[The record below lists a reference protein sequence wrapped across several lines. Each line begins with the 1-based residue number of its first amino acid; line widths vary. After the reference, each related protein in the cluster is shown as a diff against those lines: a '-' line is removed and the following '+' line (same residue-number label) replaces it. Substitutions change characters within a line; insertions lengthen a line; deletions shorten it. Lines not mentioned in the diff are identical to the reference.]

1 MVRCVPQR
9 RIHCFKPIAPG
20 VRSGGRLQQVVDDV
34 KSISICLH
42 MQLSESGID
51 LRTMAD
57 F

>member
-20 VRSGGRLQQVVDDV
+20 VRSGGRLQQVVNDV